1 MGGGRCFY
9 SSLFDGP
16 RGDDAEGQGR
26 ESAGSAEGS
35 KLGPRCSFP
44 VGGGGEKTLFFSVD
58 LLLLLLRGDR
68 SKCQR
73 PAPACASAVERR
85 IGIRKSKAKE
95 KR

>member
-16 RGDDAEGQGR
+16 RGVDAEGQGR

-58 LLLLLLRGDR
+58 LLLLRGDR